1 MRSFFMNSR
10 KQDALDYHRTGR
22 KGKIAVVATEPC
34 RTQADL
40 SLVAESRVL
49 TVRKHLSIFR
59 GHT

>member
-1 MRSFFMNSR
+1 MNSR